1 MSATLGEVMKKL
13 IYSVSI
19 MLLLAIASF
28 AQKSIADRT
37 DPNFRFEIKFT
48 RDGKIIRGKAQ
59 EIAGLGEDA
68 RPDGDGKFRGYWN
81 VTLRNAVFT
90 SNDNIN
96 LLLPPSDLSAK
107 VSPAN
112 IIIRLVDEA
121 GKTAMVWM
129 LKDAFV
135 RETTGGVSNQNTIS
149 WDRFEIRYKDIEVL
163 DVTEFDEQNPGQ

>member
-1 MSATLGEVMKKL
+1 MKKL

-19 MLLLAIASF
+19 MLSFAIATFGQNS
-28 AQKSIADRT
+28 AADRP
-37 DPNFRFEIKFT
+37 DPNYRFEIKFT

-59 EIAGLGEDA
+59 EVAGLGDDA
-68 RPDGDGKFRGYWN
+68 RPDGGGKFGGYWN
-81 VTLRNAVFT
+81 VTLRNGVFT

-107 VSPAN
+107 VSPAI

-135 RETTGGVSNQNTIS
+135 RETTGGISNQKTIS

-163 DVTEFDEQNPGQ
+163 DITEFDEQNPFQ

>member
-1 MSATLGEVMKKL
+1 VESHRKKIILIVATT
-13 IYSVSI
+13 
-19 MLLLAIASF
+19 LLLVSAAFGQNSAS
-28 AQKSIADRT
+28 DRT
-37 DPNFRFEIKFT
+37 DPNYRFEIKFT

-68 RPDGDGKFRGYWN
+68 RPDGGGKFGGYWD
-81 VTLRNAVFT
+81 VALKKAVFT

-135 RETTGGVSNQNTIS
+135 RETTGGISNQKTIS
-149 WDRFEIRYKDIEVL
+149 WDRFVIRYMDIEVL
-163 DVTEFDEQNPGQ
+163 DITEFDEQNPGQ

>member
-1 MSATLGEVMKKL
+1 MKKL

-19 MLLLAIASF
+19 MLSFAIATFGQNS
-28 AQKSIADRT
+28 AADRP
-37 DPNFRFEIKFT
+37 DPNYRFEIKFT

-59 EIAGLGEDA
+59 EVAGLGDDA
-68 RPDGDGKFRGYWN
+68 RPDGGGKFGGYWN

-112 IIIRLVDEA
+112 IIIRLVDDA

-135 RETTGGVSNQNTIS
+135 RETTGGISNQKTIS

-163 DVTEFDEQNPGQ
+163 DITEFDEEIPFQ